1 MTMLLA
7 VVVLIAAA
15 VALQGMVI
23 RRFAFRHLTYTCRF
37 STQEATEGD
46 EITLIEE
53 VENRGLLPLPWLKAE
68 ITCPWVF
75 T

>member
-37 STQEATEGD
+37 SKIGRASCRER
-46 EITLIEE
+46 
-53 VENRGLLPLPWLKAE
+53 V
-68 ITCPWVF
+68 
-75 T
+75 